1 MTYKKHTKKF
11 NVAENLS
18 KKKEIEDLDKIDS
31 ELSYL
36 DSMKSSNNQIDDQ
49 LNFADNYSEENDD
62 ELNGLYAH
70 YNIVKKNL
78 NANYRNL
85 PEYKQYRKLWRD
97 TAVKHIKTEFPLHLD
112 IEVTSYCNLA
122 CPMCPR
128 THRVQLGKWENR
140 MMKLET
146 FKKIIDEGAKKGLK
160 AINLNNFGESFF
172 NKNLVKMIE
181 YAKSKGVLDVM
192 CHTNGTV
199 MDEKFAEQIINSGLD
214 RIIFSLDSI
223 TKEIYEKIRI
233 NAKFED
239 TVEKVKI
246 FHKTRE
252 KLHAYKPVI
261 RVSMVRMKENDHEAK
276 NFENFWGSYADE
288 ITYTDYRNQ
297 DGLDKVDRYTKE
309 KKENKSY
316 ACPALWQRMTINA
329 TGEVTACCRDAGKR
343 LTLGKLDEKN
353 NNLTEIWNGENLQ
366 KARDLHENKKAYL
379 IDACDGCDHIRGMIK
394 PS

>member
-1 MTYKKHTKKF
+1 
-11 NVAENLS
+11 
-18 KKKEIEDLDKIDS
+18 
-31 ELSYL
+31 
-36 DSMKSSNNQIDDQ
+36 MKSSNNQIDDQ

-78 NANYRNL
+78 NASYRNL

-146 FKKIIDEGAKKGLK
+146 FKKIIDEGVKKGLK

-239 TVEKVKI
+239 TVEKVK
-246 FHKTRE
+246 FLQNKRKTSCIQTS
-252 KLHAYKPVI
+252 H

-276 NFENFWGSYADE
+276 NFENFLGSYADE

-309 KKENKSY
+309 KENKSY

-343 LTLGKLDEKN
+343 LTLGKLDEK
-353 NNLTEIWNGENLQ
+353 I
-366 KARDLHENKKAYL
+366 
-379 IDACDGCDHIRGMIK
+379 II
-394 PS
+394 